1 MSKKSKKIIRYTDK
15 DFNSIKESLVNYARR
30 YYPEIYKDFSEASFG
45 SLMLDTVAYVGDV
58 LSFYMDYQ
66 ANESFIDTAIE
77 YDNVLRLG
85 EQVGYNEGL
94 KSSSFGIL
102 SLFLMVPA
110 DPNGTGPDTDYLP
123 VIAKGSKYLTAA
135 GDMFE
140 LIDDVDFANPDNEVV
155 VGTEIPDQGVVTS
168 YVVKAY
174 GKVMSGEVFEE
185 SVSVG
190 DFSRFLTIPLSN
202 ENITEI
208 VSVVDTE
215 GHEYFE
221 VPFLSQD
228 TIFRTVLNKDPNT
241 RQYVPNVLVTT
252 SVPRRYITFVREG
265 KAHLKFGYGSESTL
279 KTDNTSH
286 PSNVVLKMHG
296 RDYETDT
303 GFDPSKLLE
312 SDKFGIAP
320 ASTTLTVKYR
330 ANTNTTSNAAVNSIV
345 FSGDQTFIFPEN
357 AVNPSKVGFVRSSLE
372 TVNEQP
378 ITGDV
383 SRPTMNELKQRINDL
398 FATQNRAVTEDDYRS
413 LIYRMPPKLGR
424 VKRTKILRDQDSFK
438 RNLNL
443 YVISEDNEGNLIT
456 SNDVL
461 KNNIKTFLQNYK
473 MVNDTIDILDAR
485 VVNIGIDFVAVVDPS
500 QDKFEALSVA
510 INTLKNNMLV
520 EKFDIEQ
527 PVYITKIYD
536 LLNNLDEIVDIVD
549 AKFVLK
555 SGSDYSDY
563 SLNLSEYISADGR
576 ILYAPQGVVYE
587 IKYPNL
593 DIKGTIR

>member
-15 DFNSIKESLVNYARR
+15 NFNSIKESLVNYARR
-30 YYPEIYKDFSEASFG
+30 YYPDIYKDFSEASFG
-45 SLMLDTVAYVGDV
+45 SLMFDTVAYVGDV

-94 KSSSFGIL
+94 TSSSFGIL
-102 SLFLMVPA
+102 SLFLMIPA
-110 DPNGTGPDTDYLP
+110 DPNGTGPDRDYLP
-123 VIAKGSKYLTAA
+123 VVAKGSKYMTAA

-155 VGTEIPDQGVVTS
+155 VGTEIPEDGTVTS

-174 GKVMSGEVFEE
+174 GKVMSGEAFEE
-185 SVSVG
+185 SIEVG

-208 VSVVDTE
+208 ISVVDTE

-228 TIFRTVLNKDPNT
+228 TIFRTILNKDPNT
-241 RQYVPNVLVTT
+241 RQHVPNVLVTT

-265 KAHLKFGYGSESTL
+265 KAHVKFGYGSESTL
-279 KTDNTSH
+279 QTDNTSH

-312 SDKFGIAP
+312 TDKFGIAP
-320 ASTTLTVKYR
+320 SNTTLTIKYR
-330 ANTNTTSNAAVNSIV
+330 ANTNSTSNASVNSIV
-345 FSGDQTFIFPEN
+345 MMGDQTFIFPEE
-357 AVNPSKVGFVRSSLE
+357 ATVPSKIGFVRSSLE
-372 TVNEQP
+372 ATNEQP

-383 SRPTMNELKQRINDL
+383 SRPTINELKQRINDL

-424 VKRTKILRDQDSFK
+424 VKRAKILRDQDSFK

-443 YVISEDNEGNLIT
+443 YVISEDVDGNLIT

-473 MVNDTIDILDAR
+473 MVNDTIDILDAKI
-485 VVNIGIDFVAVVDPS
+485 VNLGIEFIAVVDPS

-510 INTLKNNMLV
+510 INTLKQNMLL
-520 EKFDIEQ
+520 EKFDIGQ
-527 PVYITKIYD
+527 PIYITKIYD

-549 AKFVLK
+549 VKINLK
-555 SGSDYSDY
+555 STGDYSDY
-563 SLNLSEYISADGR
+563 SLSLSEYISADGR
-576 ILYAPQGVVYE
+576 ILYAPQDVIYE